1 VPDVAADAA
10 GSTGYF
16 MVSQGNPQVSGG
28 TSAAAPLWAAL
39 LARLMANG
47 KTLGFFT
54 PPLYQANAKTAG
66 QPLGAAALRDI
77 TTGGNAT
84 AAAGGYKAAVG
95 FDAVTGWGSPNG
107 ANLMKLL

>member
-1 VPDVAADAA
+1 MLLTSVAA
-10 GSTGYF
+10 SRRRRT
-16 MVSQGNPQVSGG
+16 
-28 TSAAAPLWAAL
+28 L
-39 LARLMANG
+39 LTCR
-47 KTLGFFT
+47 
-54 PPLYQANAKTAG
+54 AG

>member
-1 VPDVAADAA
+1 MLPEILTLTLEHLKLVAITVAI
-10 GSTGYF
+10 
-16 MVSQGNPQVSGG
+16 
-28 TSAAAPLWAAL
+28 AAALGIPWAAL

-47 KTLGFFT
+47 KMLGYFT
-54 PPLYQANAKTAG
+54 PLLYQANAKTAG
-66 QPLGAAALRDI
+66 QPLGAAALTDI

-84 AAAGGYKAAVG
+84 AAAGGYKAAAG